1 MTKTEIVEKL
11 SELNVTLDS
20 NKLAHL
26 ILKIEME
33 LDEEDEDEYEKEDD
47 EHLED
52 IEKSLAAIFKN
63 TPEKNNPADDIKK
76 MFSPEFQELIKKNN
90 GKYICIIG

>member
-33 LDEEDEDEYEKEDD
+33 LDEEDEEYEKEDD

-63 TPEKNNPADDIKK
+63 TPEKKDPADDIKK